1 MEYLKKEMATCS
13 STLAW
18 KIPWTEEP
26 GRLQFMGSQSRTR
39 LSNFT
44 HFVIGQVV
52 FLGGSVVKK
61 KKNLPANAG
70 NTGDTGLI
78 PGLER
83 SPGRGTGNPL

>member
-1 MEYLKKEMATCS
+1 MATCS

-61 KKNLPANAG
+61 KKICLPMQE
-70 NTGDTGLI
+70 TQETLV
-78 PGLER
+78 
-83 SPGRGTGNPL
+83 